1 MKISKKD
8 ALMWFEF
15 FASLPEDEELLIPQ
29 QELCMRFWPRLRTP
43 STPSAKK

>member
-15 FASLPEDEELLIPQ
+15 FASLPEDEELLTSHYEIIYSVFAHI
-29 QELCMRFWPRLRTP
+29 E
-43 STPSAKK
+43 AAVEA